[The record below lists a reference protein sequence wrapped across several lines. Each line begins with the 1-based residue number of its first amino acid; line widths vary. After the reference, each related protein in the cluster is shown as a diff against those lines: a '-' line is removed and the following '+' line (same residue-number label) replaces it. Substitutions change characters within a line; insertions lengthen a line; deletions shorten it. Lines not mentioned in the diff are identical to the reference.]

1 MKFYKVRWNRRVQ
14 MRGGL
19 KGGPGR
25 ILGVQVGEEL
35 IDIIEELNKE
45 IVHNNNNRNL
55 NTTHII
61 IDKLKHQ
68 ISKITK
74 PPKKKDSKSHYHN
87 PKTTPK
93 TNKKLTI
100 LFQIVSK
107 IQ

>member
-1 MKFYKVRWNRRVQ
+1 

-55 NTTHII
+55 NTTHIMVKI
-61 IDKLKHQ
+61 KNQ
-68 ISKITK
+68 ITQTTNPYKQ
-74 PPKKKDSKSHYHN
+74 KDSKSHHHY